1 MQRLI
6 AFIFVSTIQ
15 YPRTLKNTI
24 YHLNNRVPPPFFHSD
39 TNLVLRHVLIHSVD
53 KNHVV
58 VVAVEISTWLFSLN
72 ILFFWCAP
80 TPSKSLKLTRLK
92 KSYVNHP
99 AAVLINHCQSYSTFL
114 FDVRCCKW
122 PSSFLAC
129 CLATMI
135 AHLRILFLLITN
147 AAGMLLT
154 PRWVS
159 RRKVRKTNTWIL
171 ASAT

>member
-1 MQRLI
+1 MHRLI
-6 AFIFVSTIQ
+6 AFIFLSTIQ

-39 TNLVLRHVLIHSVD
+39 TNLVLRHVLVHSVD

-58 VVAVEISTWLFSLN
+58 VVAVELLTWLFSLN
-72 ILFFWCAP
+72 ILFFCCVP
-80 TPSKSLKLTRLK
+80 TPSKSLKLTRFK

-114 FDVRCCKW
+114 FDVRCYKW
-122 PSSFLAC
+122 PRSFLAC

-135 AHLRILFLLITN
+135 AHLRVLFLLSTN
-147 AAGMLLT
+147 AARMLLT

-159 RRKVRKTNTWIL
+159 RRKMRNSYPYIYQN
-171 ASAT
+171 